1 MSLNEKQNQ
10 FAHFYLQCGGNAT
23 AAAIKAGY
31 SPTSAA
37 KRGCENL
44 KHPEVMA
51 IIDAQRSAIM
61 DSTEVFDVVAELKSL
76 YRRAVAGG
84 ALAVASN
91 TLATL
96 ARVVGAEAPQKIDF
110 KHLSDDELDRRI
122 AHYTSVINMSKSL
135 HSLM

>member
-1 MSLNEKQNQ
+1 MLTARQTN
-10 FAHFYLQCGGNAT
+10 FAHAYLQCGGNAT
-23 AAAIKAGY
+23 AAALKAGY
-31 SPTSAA
+31 SATSAA

-44 KHPEVMA
+44 KHPEIMA
-51 IIDAQRSAIM
+51 IIDAQREAIL
-61 DSTEVFDVVAELKSL
+61 DSTEAFDVVAELKSL

-96 ARVVGAEAPQKIDF
+96 ARVVGAEAPQRIDF
-110 KHLSDDELDRRI
+110 KHMSDDELDRQI
-122 AHYTSVINMSKSL
+122 AHYTSVINTSKSL

>member
-1 MSLNEKQNQ
+1 MLTALQTN
-10 FAHFYLQCGGNAT
+10 FAHAYLECGGNAT
-23 AAAIKAGY
+23 AAAMKAGY
-31 SPTSAA
+31 SATSAA

-44 KHPEVMA
+44 KHPQVMA
-51 IIDAQRSAIM
+51 IIDAQREAILN
-61 DSTEVFDVVAELKSL
+61 STEAFDVVAELKSL

-110 KHLSDDELDRRI
+110 KHLSDDEIDRRI
-122 AHYTSVINMSKSL
+122 ALYTSVINSSKPL
-135 HSLM
+135 N

>member
-1 MSLNEKQNQ
+1 MLTNLQTN
-10 FAHFYLQCGGNAT
+10 FANAYLQCGGNAT

-31 SPTSAA
+31 SATSAA

-44 KHPEVMA
+44 KHPEIMA
-51 IIDAQRSAIM
+51 IIDAQREAIL
-61 DSTEVFDVVAELKSL
+61 DSTEAFDVVAELKSL

-96 ARVVGAEAPQKIDF
+96 ARVLGAEAPQKIDF
-110 KHLSDDELDRRI
+110 KHMTEAEMDLRI
-122 AHYTSVINMSKSL
+122 AHYTSVIEMSSR
-135 HSLM
+135 